1 MIGEAGANSGD
12 ACGTSHGP
20 GRSRLDAQVV
30 ELAMQRVKPFE
41 PSSGS
46 EPVQLM
52 KAK

>member
-1 MIGEAGANSGD
+1 
-12 ACGTSHGP
+12 
-20 GRSRLDAQVV
+20 V